1 MPGQNFLN
9 DYYANPARIAPRT
22 GGGSRVSPSFSSSSS
37 SWIGRRFAMFVY
49 FR

>member
-22 GGGSRVSPSFSSSSS
+22 REKDRVSPSFSSSSS
-37 SWIGRRFAMFVY
+37 WIGRCFAMFVY